1 MREKLF
7 VRTHAK
13 SYLCRTAVLTSAV
26 LCALS
31 SLPVGA
37 HGEEAPNSGF
47 TQAYVSDFERV
58 SKKIMDLAAAMPE
71 ETFNWRPAEG
81 VRSVSQN
88 FMHIANANI
97 FFSSQLGVDRPDGL
111 ADDLETITD
120 KAEVLKVLGGSMEQ
134 LRKMAEV
141 NADEDLEAKEVDLFG
156 NKMSARTLYF
166 IAIGHLHEHLGLAI
180 AYARSNGVVPPWS
193 RPRTSE
199 EDG

>member
-37 HGEEAPNSGF
+37 HGEEVPNSGF

-71 ETFNWRPAEG
+71 ETFNWRRDFCHGLVYLPSLPISPSHGFRRARCA
-81 VRSVSQN
+81 VRAATPH
-88 FMHIANANI
+88 MC
-97 FFSSQLGVDRPDGL
+97 
-111 ADDLETITD
+111 
-120 KAEVLKVLGGSMEQ
+120 
-134 LRKMAEV
+134 
-141 NADEDLEAKEVDLFG
+141 
-156 NKMSARTLYF
+156 
-166 IAIGHLHEHLGLAI
+166 
-180 AYARSNGVVPPWS
+180 
-193 RPRTSE
+193 
-199 EDG
+199 